1 MLRRACVIGFPATAL
16 WAAAPFALAADP
28 PQAVAEED
36 VQVQRSGQGFT
47 VDLSFYAPVPPAQ
60 AWAVLTDFEHMPEF
74 LPNLTSSHVNKL
86 SDIEL
91 KVSQTGVAKYGVFSA
106 NFESIREI
114 TLTPETEIHAHG
126 VGGNLQHLESVMQLH
141 PEGNG
146 TKLIYHVEAL
156 AGFWF
161 PPLIGPS
168 LVRHDTA
175 AQFSAMVRE
184 MLRRRGF
191 AIL

>member
-1 MLRRACVIGFPATAL
+1 MWRRASLVFFTVTTL
-16 WAAAPFALAADP
+16 WISAPYALAADP

-36 VQVQRSGQGFT
+36 VQVQRTGQSFT
-47 VDLSFYAPVPPAQ
+47 IDLSFYAPVPPAR
-60 AWAVLTDFEHMPEF
+60 AWAVLTDFEHMAEF
-74 LPNLTSSHVNKL
+74 LPNLTSSHVSKL
-86 SDIEL
+86 SDTEL
-91 KVSQTGVAKYGVFSA
+91 KVSQTGVAKYGMFST
-106 NFESIREI
+106 NFESVREI

-126 VGGNLQHLESVMQLH
+126 VGGNLQHLESVMHLH
-141 PEGNG
+141 PEGSG
-146 TKLIYHVEAL
+146 TKLVYHVEAM

-184 MLRRRGF
+184 MQRR
-191 AIL
+191 

>member
-1 MLRRACVIGFPATAL
+1 MWRHVYLGVFTAL
-16 WAAAPFALAADP
+16 ALAVSAPAVWATDATP
-28 PQAVAEED
+28 AVAEED
-36 VQVQRSGQGFT
+36 VLVQRSGQGFT
-47 VDLSFYAPVPPAQ
+47 VDLSFYVPVAPAQ

-74 LPNLTSSHVNKL
+74 LPNLTSSHVSKL
-86 SDIEL
+86 GDNEL

-126 VGGNLQHLESVMQLH
+126 IGGNLQHLESVMHLH

-146 TKLIYHVEAL
+146 TKLVYHVEAM

-184 MLRRRGF
+184 MQRR
-191 AIL
+191 